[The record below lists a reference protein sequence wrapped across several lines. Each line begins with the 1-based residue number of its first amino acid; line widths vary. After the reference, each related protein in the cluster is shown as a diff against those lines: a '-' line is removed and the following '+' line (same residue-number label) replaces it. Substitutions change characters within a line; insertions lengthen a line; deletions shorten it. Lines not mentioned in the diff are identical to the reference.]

1 MKTTILTS
9 FVAVFLLIILGSCDS
24 KPIGVSAIG
33 LPYEIAVTM
42 DESVWADSAG
52 HVLKEELLIDVP
64 GLPQSEATMKIMYVK
79 PQDFNGMMT
88 YLRNVLIVDVNE
100 SKYTKVSLKSEKDK
114 WVDKQVVAYLTSPTK
129 EGLIDYL
136 KENRRQLADF
146 FTREEMLRMGNV
158 YRDYFSS
165 KVMEMVKNR
174 FDVSIYAPAEM
185 AYFKDT
191 TNFFWTSNNANTG
204 RMDLVIYTFP
214 YTDPNTFTLDYL
226 VAMRDSIMKINMP
239 GTYPNSYMSTNKL
252 MTDYNSITLNGKYAG
267 VLRGLWEMEGDMMG
281 GPFVSVARLD
291 EVNNR
296 VVVAEGFVYA
306 PETDKRSYIR
316 RIEASLYTLL
326 LPGETATGNN
336 TEAILAVETNE

>member
-9 FVAVFLLIILGSCDS
+9 FLTVFLLSILGACDS

-33 LPYEIAVTM
+33 IPYEIAVTA
-42 DESVWADSAG
+42 DETVWEDSAG
-52 HVLKEELLIDVP
+52 YALKKELLIDIL
-64 GLPQSEATMKIMYVK
+64 GLPQSEPTMKIMYVK
-79 PQDFNGMMT
+79 PKDFNGMMK

-100 SKYTKVSLKSEKDK
+100 SKYTKVSMKSEKDK
-114 WVDKQVVAYLTSPTK
+114 WVVKQVVVYLTSPTK
-129 EGLIDYL
+129 EALIDYL
-136 KENRRQLADF
+136 KENRRLLAEF
-146 FTREEMLRMGNV
+146 YTKEEMERMGDI
-158 YRDYFSS
+158 YRNTFSS
-165 KVMEMVKNR
+165 LVMGKVKDR
-174 FDVSIYAPAEM
+174 FDVSIYAPTEM
-185 AYFKDT
+185 TYFKDT

-204 RMDLVIYTFP
+204 RMDLVVYTFP

-239 GTYPNSYMSTNKL
+239 GTYPDSYMSTNML
-252 MTDYNSITLNGKYAG
+252 ATDYNPITLNGKYAG
-267 VLRGLWEMEGDMMG
+267 VLRGLWEMKGDMMG
-281 GPFVSVARLD
+281 GPYVSVARLD

-326 LPGETATGNN
+326 LPGETAPENK
-336 TEAILAVETNE
+336 AETAQIVKIND